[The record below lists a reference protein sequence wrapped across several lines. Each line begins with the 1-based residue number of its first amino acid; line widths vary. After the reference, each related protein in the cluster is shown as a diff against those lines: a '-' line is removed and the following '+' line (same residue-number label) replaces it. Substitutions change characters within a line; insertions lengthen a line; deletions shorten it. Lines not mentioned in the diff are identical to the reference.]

1 MDERQ
6 LEELAG
12 KNHFTN
18 FEYPEEREARELIGQ
33 LAEAERRMECQERTI
48 ALLLEALEWIN
59 APLSEPDASDVSA
72 EKRLAFV
79 GRRALVASKLPA
91 LLRNEATLSIRELA
105 RRSDSHHQTLYTL
118 DRRLDAALAQLADR
132 ATFERA
138 LQRVRRLMR
147 GA

>member
-59 APLSEPDASDVSA
+59 APLSEPDALDVSA